1 MTTIETEI
9 TNARLAEKKLR
20 YRFDTE
26 KQAEWQRVS
35 ADARAEVERA
45 VSRARANGLSI
56 NKIAA
61 AYGTKNRGTIYEILR
76 RAEAMRN
83 LTGET
88 SDDVSDLITVEPD
101 EELRA
106 AGYPDPWR
114 VTVAGWPFESGR
126 ETGWVTF
133 TAQGDKVTI
142 RGYSELGSALH
153 RAVIDWSDEDVLVKH
168 IRKVIAEKE

>member
-61 AYGTKNRGTIYEILR
+61 AYGTT
-76 RAEAMRN
+76 
-83 LTGET
+83 T
-88 SDDVSDLITVEPD
+88 S
-101 EELRA
+101 
-106 AGYPDPWR
+106 
-114 VTVAGWPFESGR
+114 
-126 ETGWVTF
+126 
-133 TAQGDKVTI
+133 K
-142 RGYSELGSALH
+142 LH
-153 RAVIDWSDEDVLVKH
+153 NGIF
-168 IRKVIAEKE
+168 